1 MDKLFSDEQLIAFF
15 VSGNT
20 QAWHLFFEIYR
31 LHALKLAS
39 EAEKTYR
46 GSGIGFDEYYS
57 IAIENIQVALNKYQ
71 LYSCTFY
78 PYWKSIANKAI
89 SFYVKENSLSS
100 KENAILRTFSL
111 DEEAYEEGEIKYEEL
126 FGINDSYISEGLT
139 NKEIFTHIF
148 SKLELLDVKER
159 QFLFL
164 LIDEYDIK
172 SIEIIM
178 NLKPG
183 EYYRIRNKLKK
194 KLDLEL
200 IKEYFN

>member
-15 VSGNT
+15 VSGNEE
-20 QAWHLFFEIYR
+20 AWRLFFEIYR
-31 LHALKLAS
+31 VHALKIAS

-57 IAIENIQVALNKYQ
+57 LALEQIEIALNKYQ

-78 PYWKSIANKAI
+78 SYWKAIVNKAI
-89 SFYVKENSLSS
+89 LRYVKDNSLSS
-100 KENAILRTFSL
+100 KENTLLNSFSL
-111 DEEAYEEGEIKYEEL
+111 DEAAFEEGGMKYEEIL
-126 FGINDSYISEGLT
+126 GINDSYISEGLT
-139 NKEIFTHIF
+139 NKELFTHIYK
-148 SKLELLDVKER
+148 KLELLDVKER

-164 LIDEYDIK
+164 LVDEYDLK
-172 SIEIIM
+172 SIEVIM

-183 EYYRIRNKLKK
+183 EYYRIRERLKK